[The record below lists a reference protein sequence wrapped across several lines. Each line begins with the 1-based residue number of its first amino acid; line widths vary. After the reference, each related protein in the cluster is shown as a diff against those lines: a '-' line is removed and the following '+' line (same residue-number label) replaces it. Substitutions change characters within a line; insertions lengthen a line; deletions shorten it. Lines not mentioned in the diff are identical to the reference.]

1 MPARNVLHLG
11 RRERQIMDVIY
22 RLDHASAREVLGEL
36 PDPPSYSAVRG
47 MLRLLEEKGYLTH
60 AQEGPRYIY
69 TPTTKP
75 EVARRSALKH
85 LLKTFFND
93 SRETAVAALLDVS
106 DKPLSPEEHKRI
118 TKLLKEALT
127 SEDDR

>member
-1 MPARNVLHLG
+1 MPTLHVRHLG
-11 RRERQIMDVIY
+11 RRERQIMDAVY
-22 RLDHASAREVLGEL
+22 RLGNPSAQDVLKEL

-47 MLRLLEEKGYLTH
+47 MLRLLEKKGYLTH

-69 TPTTKP
+69 MPTTKP

-127 SEDDR
+127 SEDYR